1 MHNFFSIIFIILIIA
16 TLFGLINFI
25 IGKSAYRA
33 VTYLFPKINRKIFI
47 LFYLFI
53 ALSFI
58 ISSLTRDVLPSN
70 IRMIFNFIG
79 SFYLAALYY
88 LIIFIP
94 LISITKFIS
103 KRIGLDKKRY
113 ISKVKLMYAEGVS
126 VFLIVLIIIGYGNFH
141 AANPKLTE
149 YTVVTSKKSSMNN
162 LKIAFVSDI
171 HLGIG
176 ININKLNKMVEKID
190 ALKAD
195 VIILGGDLVDENT
208 PTEYFPLLSASL
220 KNLSS
225 TYGTFAIIGNH
236 EFGAAKI
243 DEIKKI
249 YNDGNAKL
257 LIDEGAYIND
267 ILLIGRNDDSSKS
280 RGFEDRKPLHDIL
293 SAYKYANT
301 TPLIVADHRPEDYDV
316 SSSNGFDLQLSG
328 HTHNGQFFPNVYLT
342 HLQYKYSYGIHK
354 ARNMNLIVS
363 SGYGTWGPPI
373 RIGTDGE
380 IVVINM
386 EFNK

>member
-1 MHNFFSIIFIILIIA
+1 MHNFFGIIFIILIIVI
-16 TLFGLINFI
+16 LYGLINFI
-25 IGKSAYRA
+25 IGRSAYRA
-33 VTYLFPKINRKIFI
+33 ITHLFPKTKIKTFT

-58 ISSLTRDVLPSN
+58 ISSLTRNVLPNN
-70 IRMIFNFIG
+70 IRIIFNFVG

-94 LISITKFIS
+94 LISITKFVS
-103 KRIGLDKKRY
+103 KKLRLDKKKY
-113 ISKVKLMYAEGVS
+113 TSKIKLIYAEGVS

-141 AANPKLTE
+141 ASHPKVTE
-149 YTVVTSKKSSMNN
+149 YTVETSKKSSMNN
-162 LKIAFVSDI
+162 LKFAFVSDV

-176 ININKLNKMVEKID
+176 VNINNLNNMVEKINNLKVD
-190 ALKAD
+190 A
-195 VIILGGDLVDENT
+195 VILGGDLVDENT
-208 PTEYFPLLSASL
+208 PTEYFSQLSASL
-220 KNLSS
+220 INLNSV
-225 TYGTFAIIGNH
+225 YGTFAIIGNH

-249 YNDGNAKL
+249 YSDGNAKL

-267 ILLIGRNDDSSKS
+267 ILLIGRNDDSSKA
-280 RGFEDRKPLHDIL
+280 RGFEDRKPLNDIL
-293 SAYKYANT
+293 SVYNYANT
-301 TPLIVADHRPEDYDV
+301 TPLIIADHRPEDYDV

-354 ARNMNLIVS
+354 VENMNLVVS